1 MKKSKFEE
9 VVLSDIEKNKVT
21 KIFDNFVKE
30 DEVLTSSYITQSI
43 QKIKKYDVDKT
54 LFCYSRV
61 SSDIQL
67 SGTSLEQQKI
77 MGKELSEKL
86 GFSYVGYDEGSKSSN
101 HEEISKRPKL
111 FELYNLISKKKI
123 KHLFVSDIS
132 RLSRT
137 NTVSMM
143 FNILMY
149 KNKVKLY
156 TMKGEY
162 DFLNSEDKLMFGI
175 LSLFS
180 QYDNDIR
187 KTRSI
192 MGKLHRLKQ
201 NRFIGGTISF
211 GYDVDENKKIIVNK
225 DESKYVKKIF
235 QMYDNFNS
243 TKEIQQYLSV
253 NGVKTKKGLSIFST
267 ESIMNILK
275 NEIYIGRREHSVGGV
290 TVHTSNKSIVNT
302 DVYLRCKKRVQHI
315 LSRRNQ
321 NNKTT
326 NFYLLRHLLYCK
338 KCKNIMC
345 GRTIL
350 RNGKVSENFY
360 YCSQSQYRW
369 KQTTKSMLETKC
381 DLKKSVNIKQTDS
394 LVWDVLCDVFEN
406 SVVLKQKMK
415 IDVLGQKET
424 NSKSISN
431 RNSLIL
437 YHFLKLFFHTLCSY
451 TSYNTVDV

>member
-86 GFSYVGYDEGSKSSN
+86 GFSYVSYDEGSKSSN

-187 KTRSI
+187 KTRWS
-192 MGKLHRLKQ
+192 
-201 NRFIGGTISF
+201 
-211 GYDVDENKKIIVNK
+211 
-225 DESKYVKKIF
+225 
-235 QMYDNFNS
+235 
-243 TKEIQQYLSV
+243 
-253 NGVKTKKGLSIFST
+253 
-267 ESIMNILK
+267 
-275 NEIYIGRREHSVGGV
+275 
-290 TVHTSNKSIVNT
+290 
-302 DVYLRCKKRVQHI
+302 
-315 LSRRNQ
+315 
-321 NNKTT
+321 
-326 NFYLLRHLLYCK
+326 
-338 KCKNIMC
+338 
-345 GRTIL
+345 
-350 RNGKVSENFY
+350 
-360 YCSQSQYRW
+360 
-369 KQTTKSMLETKC
+369 
-381 DLKKSVNIKQTDS
+381 
-394 LVWDVLCDVFEN
+394 
-406 SVVLKQKMK
+406 
-415 IDVLGQKET
+415 
-424 NSKSISN
+424 
-431 RNSLIL
+431 
-437 YHFLKLFFHTLCSY
+437 
-451 TSYNTVDV
+451 